1 MVSNDK
7 ALIIIAIVVGVGALA
22 GMIGLIG
29 QGNIRHVEIFWAEKV
44 EQTVAF
50 EDVNGMVQL
59 RGLAGISGEPTL
71 I

>member
-1 MVSNDK
+1 VVSNDK

>member
-1 MVSNDK
+1 
-7 ALIIIAIVVGVGALA
+7 VVGVGALA